1 MRIPPFRKRVPAAIA
16 NVPWLQTNAIP
27 SYTRGSMTSRATDA
41 FAGDFSQVLI
51 GQRLGLEIRV
61 LTERYIENGQIGLL
75 AFWRGDVQ
83 LARTSAVACYRAIQG
98 AA

>member
-1 MRIPPFRKRVPAAIA
+1 M
-16 NVPWLQTNAIP
+16 
-27 SYTRGSMTSRATDA
+27 SSRATDA

-51 GQRLGLEIRV
+51 GQRMSLEIRV
-61 LTERYIENGQIGLL
+61 LNERYAENGQVGLL

-83 LARTSAVACYRAIQG
+83 LARLSAFACYRAIQG